1 MRILTNEKLVEKNKK
16 TATRLFFFSLA
27 ILGVGFIVANGQLL
41 GIEALQNI
49 NAGIYFTLMP
59 FVLLVGFITTLISV
73 RMTNLW
79 IRVPRPEDAI
89 QLNLKG
95 LSNKS
100 ALYNYLHLPARH
112 ILICPQGIFAITTR
126 YQEGRFAVK
135 GRKWRTIRS
144 PIGALFS
151 IFRMDSL
158 GNPTVEAEDAA
169 RHISRIIEDYD
180 PDIEVQ
186 PVIIFVSERVD
197 LEIEDPTIPIFYADP
212 KRSPNFKDYLRDIQ
226 KSGQMKGPD
235 DLETFIEDFE
245 NATLD
250 FE

>member
-1 MRILTNEKLVEKNKK
+1 MRILTNEQLVEKNKK

-59 FVLLVGFITTLISV
+59 LVLLVGFVTTLISV

-112 ILICPQGIFAITTR
+112 VLICPQGIFAITTR
-126 YQEGRFAVK
+126 YQEGRFGVK
-135 GRKWRTIRS
+135 GRKWRTIRN

-169 RHISRIIEDYD
+169 QHIRQIIEEYD
-180 PDIEVQ
+180 PELEVK

-197 LEIEDPTIPIFYADP
+197 LEIEDPTIPVFYADP
-212 KRSPNFKDYLRDIQ
+212 KRNPNFKDYLRDLQ

-235 DLETFIEDFE
+235 DLETFVEDFE
-245 NATLD
+245 AATLD